1 MKLKLFTFLVVLGT
15 NVLAQTSAPRTSSN
29 TISFGLHL
37 GMNKA
42 FTSITYSPYHSFESI
57 SLSSGIGPSLG
68 VDVFLRMNKRL
79 SVRASLPTIMFSQRT
94 LRYQAFNS
102 TNVVQHQ
109 IESVYGAASL
119 ALEYSLPRRMHNHQ
133 WYLSSGFMY
142 ASDFASLQ
150 GRHRSASLPQVG
162 LNSDNYF
169 LSNGAGLKLY
179 RKYVTVS
186 PEIGF
191 HYGLQN
197 VINPHNSIYT
207 NAISSFRSH
216 FLTFTLRFR

>member
-1 MKLKLFTFLVVLGT
+1 MV
-15 NVLAQTSAPRTSSN
+15 R
-29 TISFGLHL
+29 FGLHF
-37 GMNKA
+37 GANKA
-42 FTSITYSPYHSFESI
+42 FSSITEAPSHDYESI
-57 SLSSGIGPSLG
+57 SLTGGIGPTLG
-68 VDVFLRMNKRL
+68 VDVLFKLKQRL
-79 SVRASLPTIMFSQRT
+79 TARASLPAIMLSQRT
-94 LRYQAFNS
+94 LRYKPLNG
-102 TNVVQHQ
+102 TEMVEHQ

-119 ALEYSLPRRMHNHQ
+119 VLEYSLPRHMHNHQ

-150 GRHRSASLPQVG
+150 GRQRTGSLPQVG

-169 LSNGAGLKLY
+169 LSNSLGLKLY
-179 RKYVTVS
+179 KEYVTVS

-197 VINPHNSIYT
+197 VINPHNSTYT

-216 FLTFTLRFR
+216 FLTFTLRFS